1 MWRAP
6 QAGETPGPIRSCLC
20 AVVHS
25 DWEAVYKVEPEQRID
40 LEFDCVPP
48 VGDFRKTERWR
59 SQPLD
64 IDVLAGSI
72 SRPVSN
78 SLDIPS
84 DTLALF
90 FNQRGTVLIRAE
102 NERRWIV
109 CPERSAIFMRG
120 PVRVP
125 MNVARG
131 THAAYMI
138 AWSGWATPQ
147 LNTWLNHRLQAASQQ
162 RQRMIAS
169 KPIDPQFSGTYE
181 RFEEALAGPEELLEP
196 LVMSVLYE
204 LVPKLTVGRD
214 ELQLAPLPPD
224 LPASIRKLA
233 KDVCKNPKG
242 QWPLKDAAA
251 AAGYSPFHFSRVFK
265 SLVGYGFH
273 EFVDRCRTE
282 FAVSKLCESDLPVD
296 LIANSCGFG
305 TTQGLRESVKE
316 YLGLV
321 PSELR
326 VAAETTRL

>member
-1 MWRAP
+1 
-6 QAGETPGPIRSCLC
+6 
-20 AVVHS
+20 
-25 DWEAVYKVEPEQRID
+25 VEPRQRIE
-40 LEFDCVPP
+40 LSFDCAPP
-48 VGDFRKTERWR
+48 VGEFRRADRWR
-59 SQPLD
+59 GQAVEVEAL
-64 IDVLAGSI
+64 LGSAN
-72 SRPVSN
+72 RPSSTILEV
-78 SLDIPS
+78 PP

-90 FNQRGTVLIRAE
+90 FNTKGTVLLRPE
-102 NERRWIV
+102 YERRWIV
-109 CPERSAIFMRG
+109 SPERSIVFVRG

-125 MNVARG
+125 INVARG
-131 THAAYMI
+131 VHAAYLVV
-138 AWSGWATPQ
+138 WSGWVTPH
-147 LNTWLNHRLQAASQQ
+147 LNTWLNQRLQAASQQ

-169 KPIDPQFSGTYE
+169 KPIDPHYSQVFE
-181 RFEEALAGPEELLEP
+181 RFEQVLAGPDELTEP
-196 LVMSVLYE
+196 QLISVLYE
-204 LVPKLTVGRD
+204 VVPKLIIGRD

-233 KDVCKNPKG
+233 IDVCKKPEG

-282 FAVSKLCESDLPVD
+282 FAVGKLCESDLPIDV
-296 LIANSCGFG
+296 IASACGFG

-326 VAAETTRL
+326 IAADS